1 MVKQGWFT
9 ALWQSGPVNPA
20 DIGTKPIDG
29 TTGGRLIPQLRG
41 AAPLQPLPD
50 PIGVLKRGG
59 IDAHVIEEIYGT
71 SVQVLGQYGM
81 SSTEYEDSS
90 VED

>member
-29 TTGGRLIPQLRG
+29 TTGNRLIPQLRG
-41 AAPLQPLPD
+41 ADALQPLPD

-59 IDAHVIEEIYGT
+59 IDAQVIEEIYGT
-71 SVQVLGQYGM
+71 SVPRTGTG
-81 SSTEYEDSS
+81 DSS
-90 VED
+90 AE